1 MLGLM
6 LSAQAP
12 GGAQGDENPQ
22 PSSGPATLVLRD
34 LEGRKQDLRDHRDSI
49 VLVNFWATW
58 CIPCR
63 EEMPIF
69 VSLQKRYGQRGV
81 RMIAVSTDDP
91 RNKGAVAR
99 FAHDLKLNFPVWV
112 GATTRDMQ
120 RLGLGEALPATA
132 VIDRE
137 GRIVGRI
144 LGPVDRGDLKKRI
157 EWLLDAPPSL
167 VDTMSEATH
176 DHAGDREP
184 PNPDHH
190 EHGEEH
196 RHGGV
201 GMEGASLVPS

>member
-22 PSSGPATLVLRD
+22 PSSGQATLVLRD
-34 LEGRKQDLRDHRDSI
+34 LEGRKQDLRDHRGSI

-63 EEMPIF
+63 AEMPIF

-81 RMIAVSTDDP
+81 RIIAVSTDDP
-91 RNKGAVAR
+91 RNRGAVAR
-99 FAHDLKLNFPVWV
+99 FAQDVKLNFPVWV
-112 GATTRDMQ
+112 GATTREML

-144 LGPVDRGDLKKRI
+144 LGPVDKGDLKKRI
-157 EWLLDAPPSL
+157 GWLLDAPPPV
-167 VDTMSEATH
+167 VDTMSGAI
-176 DHAGDREP
+176 
-184 PNPDHH
+184 HH
-190 EHGEEH
+190 HGEEH
-196 RHGGV
+196 QHGGV

>member
-1 MLGLM
+1 MPSLKAAWTLGLM

-12 GGAQGDENPQ
+12 GGAQGGENPQ
-22 PSSGPATLVLRD
+22 PSSEPATLVLRD
-34 LEGRKQDLRDHRDSI
+34 LEGRMQDLRDHRGSI
-49 VLVNFWATW
+49 VLLNFWATW

-81 RMIAVSTDDP
+81 RIIAVSTDDP
-91 RNKGAVAR
+91 KNKGAVVR
-99 FAHDLKLNFPVWV
+99 FAHDVKLNFPVWV
-112 GATTRDMQ
+112 GATTREMQ

-144 LGPVDRGDLKKRI
+144 LGPVDRRDLKKRI
-157 EWLLDAPPSL
+157 DWLLDAPPPV

-176 DHAGDREP
+176 
-184 PNPDHH
+184 

-196 RHGGV
+196 QHGGV